1 MNFQV
6 IAGEVPPGRLRDM
19 SNRERRIDRARRMAR
34 SSLAMVGNEFREAR
48 LQADLTQE
56 EVSKQ
61 AGISSSQLSRIELGQ
76 ARQVPYETLVAI
88 AVVLGLDLPLRPFPS
103 GDPVRDAPQIG
114 LRGKL
119 RAHVAT
125 SLGWRTEVPVAG
137 RGDLRAWD
145 AVIEG
150 PGWRVPV
157 EAETRIRDVQ
167 ACTRRLALKQRDD
180 GATVVILLVA
190 DTRHNRRALRLIEGD
205 LAADF
210 PISGRDALA
219 ALAAGEKPTG
229 SAIVLL

>member
-1 MNFQV
+1 M
-6 IAGEVPPGRLRDM
+6 IASEVAPGKLPGM

-48 LQADLTQE
+48 LQAGLTQA
-56 EVSKQ
+56 EVSQ
-61 AGISSSQLSRIELGQ
+61 QVGISPSHLSRIELGQ
-76 ARQVPYETLVAI
+76 ARHVPYETLVAI

-119 RAHVAT
+119 RGHLAVT
-125 SLGWRTEVPVAG
+125 LGWRTEVPVAG
-137 RGDLRAWD
+137 SGDRRAWD
-145 AVIEG
+145 AVILG

-167 ACTRRLALKQRDD
+167 ACTRRLALKRRDD
-180 GATVVILLVA
+180 GADVVILLVA
-190 DTRHNRRALRLIEGD
+190 DTRHNRRAVRLIAPD
-205 LAADF
+205 LALDF
-210 PISGRDALA
+210 PLGGREALA
-219 ALAAGEKPTG
+219 ALAAGEKPAG